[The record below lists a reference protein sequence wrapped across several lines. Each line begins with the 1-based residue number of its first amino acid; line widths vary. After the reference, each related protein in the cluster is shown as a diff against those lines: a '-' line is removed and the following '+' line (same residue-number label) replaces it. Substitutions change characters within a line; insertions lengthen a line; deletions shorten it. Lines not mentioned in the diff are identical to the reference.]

1 MAPQP
6 IARYVLYLQLSS
18 ENINLG
24 VGVVFISLRDHYNI
38 STTIIV
44 KLIQQETNLFAH
56 IIHHKVC

>member
-6 IARYVLYLQLSS
+6 IARYVLYLRLSS

-24 VGVVFISLRDHYNI
+24 VDVIFLSLRDHYNI

-44 KLIQQETNLFAH
+44 KLIQQEANIFAH
-56 IIHHKVC
+56 IIHHSVR